1 MATKA
6 AMIALKSRNALCVMR
21 NKFKEYPSCIT
32 DYASRFREGLSNTQW
47 HGRLEIINKDPLIM
61 IDGAHN
67 PDAANALSKFI
78 KKHLDDY
85 KIILIM
91 GIMADKDIHGIM
103 SPLLPAAS
111 EIIFTAPDYG
121 RAASPQKLAGIA
133 LHMGFSS
140 RVANSVRD
148 AIEMAKQLVKRQES
162 SVKSQTPSHHTHNA
176 QHITH
181 NAQLILITGSFYTI
195 GEAMEVLGEKAILG
209 TLRETI

>member
-1 MATKA
+1 
-6 AMIALKSRNALCVMR
+6 
-21 NKFKEYPSCIT
+21 
-32 DYASRFREGLSNTQW
+32 
-47 HGRLEIINKDPLIM
+47 
-61 IDGAHN
+61 
-67 PDAANALSKFI
+67 
-78 KKHLDDY
+78 
-85 KIILIM
+85 
-91 GIMADKDIHGIM
+91 M

-121 RAASPQKLAGIA
+121 RAPSPQKLAGIA
-133 LHMGFSS
+133 LQMGFSS